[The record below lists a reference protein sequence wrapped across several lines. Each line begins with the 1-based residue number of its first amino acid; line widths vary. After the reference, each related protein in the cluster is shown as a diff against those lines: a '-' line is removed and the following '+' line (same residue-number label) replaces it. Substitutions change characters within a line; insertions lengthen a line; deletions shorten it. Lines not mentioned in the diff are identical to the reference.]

1 MSNRKYTEEH
11 IREWSEEHFPL
22 VDTASDNADMETH
35 LRNVLIE
42 GSTYFDKY
50 PIAANRTLHKL
61 KPINRYRRYFTNR
74 SKAEYLGFENFH
86 YLCDSGG
93 SKYTNEYQFATL
105 LCDYVSDE
113 VVGKSVKLLKQY
125 GLQVF

>member
-61 KPINRYRRYFTNR
+61 KPINR
-74 SKAEYLGFENFH
+74 
-86 YLCDSGG
+86 
-93 SKYTNEYQFATL
+93 
-105 LCDYVSDE
+105 
-113 VVGKSVKLLKQY
+113 
-125 GLQVF
+125 